1 MGRNLKVE
9 LIHVILAELHINS
22 SGFNLI
28 QPGRFTTDIP
38 FIAYVIHCP
47 SIDEKTIIDFHSLEA
62 QWRAIRAHLFRCSR
76 PPIKCFCNLVAIMMD
91 ILA

>member
-9 LIHVILAELHINS
+9 LIQVILAELSINS
-22 SGFNLI
+22 SGQVDLLYYC
-28 QPGRFTTDIP
+28 TDIP

-76 PPIKCFCNLVAIMMD
+76 PPIKCFCNLVAIMMNT
-91 ILA
+91 LA